1 MSNSPVHPRRGLML
15 VVSSP
20 SGAGKTSLSRR
31 LLGDHA
37 ELELSISC
45 TTRGPRPG
53 EQDGREYHFIDRAK
67 FDVMIE
73 QDAFLEWAD
82 VHEHRYGSPTAPVM
96 AALAAGRDVLF
107 DIDWQ
112 GARMVAA
119 SAPQDVVRVFILP
132 PTMADLKRRLHAR
145 AQDAEDVIERR
156 LGRAKGEI
164 EKWTDYDYV
173 IVNTDFDQAFGEL
186 AHIYHAERL
195 KRMRNPGLEPLV
207 QTLLNEPL

>member
-1 MSNSPVHPRRGLML
+1 MSNSPAPSRHGLML

-31 LLGDHA
+31 LMADHA
-37 ELELSISC
+37 ELDLSISC

-53 EQDGREYHFIDRAK
+53 EKDGREYHFIDRPK
-67 FDVMIE
+67 FDAMIE
-73 QDAFLEWAD
+73 QNAFLEWAD
-82 VHEHRYGSPTAPVM
+82 VHEHRYGSPTAPIM

-132 PTMADLKRRLHAR
+132 PTMADLERRLHAR
-145 AQDAEDVIERR
+145 AQDADDVIERR

-173 IVNTDFDQAFGEL
+173 IVNADFDQAYAEL

-195 KRMRNPGLEPLV
+195 RRVRNPGLDGLV

>member
-1 MSNSPVHPRRGLML
+1 MSNSPAHPRRGLML

-31 LLGDHA
+31 LLGDHDA
-37 ELELSISC
+37 LELSISC

-53 EQDGREYHFIDRAK
+53 EQDGREYHFIDRPK
-67 FDVMIE
+67 FDAMIE

-145 AQDAEDVIERR
+145 AQDAEDVIARR

-173 IVNTDFDQAFGEL
+173 IVNEDFDQAFAEL

-195 KRMRNPGLEPLV
+195 RRVRNLGLEPLV
-207 QTLLNEPL
+207 QALLNEPL